1 MFDKIPSLK
10 DFILYLMPGILI
22 SYFGLNIFNLVF
34 SCSIEPNEMFS
45 NNVLIFIGIILSF
58 SIGFL
63 FSQLQIM
70 LFNSILRKKYQQLR
84 SIDGSQSSKEIK
96 NVLLNRIISEFQLYG
111 IDRNVLLHDNTII
124 FTCLHFVKIKTNE
137 ESQIYIDRFSNLSSF
152 ACTLFLPILLGITN
166 ILILLPIEKPLML
179 STILVSFLVVFY
191 LIRKITVNFRDE
203 WFKGIFRQF
212 LILSRR

>member
-1 MFDKIPSLK
+1 MFDKIPSLR

-22 SYFGLNIFNLVF
+22 SYFGFNIFNIVF
-34 SCSIEPNEMFS
+34 PCNLKPLEMFS
-45 NNVLIFIGIILSF
+45 NNMIIFIAIILSF

-70 LFNSILRKKYQQLR
+70 LFNKLLRKKYQQLR
-84 SIDGSQSSKEIK
+84 SIDGSQSNKEIK

-152 ACTLFLPILLGITN
+152 ACAIFLPIMLGIIN
-166 ILILLPIEKPLML
+166 VLIVLPIEIPLML
-179 STILVSFLVVFY
+179 SSILVSFIVVFY

-212 LILSRR
+212 LILSKR